1 LATENSVIHGTLDLL
16 ILKLLSL
23 APMHG
28 WGITEWI
35 ENRSAEAIRVPQGSL
50 YASLHRMTREGYIR
64 SYWEAT
70 EAGRRARFYAITATG
85 RRQLGRETEHWSRL
99 AAGVGRILS
108 ATTT

>member
-1 LATENSVIHGTLDLL
+1 MATENAVIHGTLDLL

-23 APMHG
+23 EPMHG

-35 ENRSAEAIRVPQGSL
+35 QARSAETIRVPQGSL

-64 SYWEAT
+64 SYWEET
-70 EAGRRARFYAITATG
+70 DAGRRARFYAITAVG
-85 RRQLGRETEHWSRL
+85 RRQLGREAEHWSRL

-108 ATTT
+108 ATSA